1 MTFKSSLL
9 NTCNRFKEA
18 IVLTAIIF
26 LLFLLQIILFSI
38 FAVSIDLD
46 GEIDAIAIIII
57 IIALVKFGMSVNN
70 YILDFSFLLI
80 MVVMFSF
87 VFFALS
93 VFMGLL
99 LTLLLFIFGWYLP
112 LLIFLPSAFLITSLG
127 FLIVITI
134 WTKNIKKHSHSRWQ
148 RDKQI

>member
-57 IIALVKFGMSVNN
+57 ALVKFGMSVNN

-80 MVVMFSF
+80 MVVMFYF
-87 VFFALS
+87 VF
-93 VFMGLL
+93 LL
-99 LTLLLFIFGWYLP
+99 YQYLWA
-112 LLIFLPSAFLITSLG
+112 SC
-127 FLIVITI
+127 
-134 WTKNIKKHSHSRWQ
+134 
-148 RDKQI
+148 

>member
-57 IIALVKFGMSVNN
+57 ALVKFGMSVNN

-93 VFMGLL
+93 VFMGFL

-134 WTKNIKKHSHSRWQ
+134 WTKKHKETFS
-148 RDKQI
+148 

>member
-57 IIALVKFGMSVNN
+57 IALVKFGMSVNN

-87 VFFALS
+87 VFCFISIYGPLVNFIVVYIWMVSASSNIFTVSFSNYLS
-93 VFMGLL
+93 RVFNRDYDMD
-99 LTLLLFIFGWYLP
+99 
-112 LLIFLPSAFLITSLG
+112 
-127 FLIVITI
+127 
-134 WTKNIKKHSHSRWQ
+134 KKT
-148 RDKQI
+148 